1 MLIDGWVAAC
11 KVFNL
16 RSWPIY
22 LDLSDTGVPLI
33 QVIGQHRDLEHKY
46 VNECF
51 SVHERKR
58 VLQLSAKAVKLSC
71 GIQIVSLSHS
81 ISFHSKR

>member
-22 LDLSDTGVPLI
+22 LDLPDMGVPPV
-33 QVIGQHRDLEHKY
+33 QVIGQHRDLEHKCM
-46 VNECF
+46 NECF
-51 SVHERKR
+51 SAQARQERE
-58 VLQLSAKAVKLSC
+58 L
-71 GIQIVSLSHS
+71 
-81 ISFHSKR
+81 